1 MVKYMLKKIL
11 MLVLTL
17 LAVSFVVF
25 AAFSILPGDP
35 ALQKLGTEATPERLE
50 ALREQMGLNEPFLIR
65 YGKWLL
71 GMLTFD
77 FGKSYSY
84 SMSVTDLIGGK
95 ILINAMLS
103 LLALIIV
110 CGVSI
115 PLGIYTAKRVGGIV
129 DKIFIVINQICMS
142 IPPFLLGLLL
152 TFVFG
157 LIFRLFMPGGY
168 VDYKEDFLGF
178 VGYLICP
185 AVALALPKCAMCIRL
200 LKANI
205 LEEAKKD
212 YARTAYSRGNSTTR
226 MLYRHLLQNAIMPT
240 ITFIGMVIADMIAS
254 GIIIEQV
261 FGIPGL
267 GRSLLSAISTRDYP
281 VVMAIVM
288 LIAAGIVIISTI
300 TDLIYAWVDPR
311 VRVSDSDN
319 V

>member
-1 MVKYMLKKIL
+1 MAKYMLKKIL

-25 AAFSILPGDP
+25 MAFSILPGDP
-35 ALQKLGTEATPERLE
+35 ALQKLGTEATPEKLE
-50 ALREQMGLNEPFLIR
+50 TMREQMGLNDPFMVR

-84 SMSVTDLIGGK
+84 SMSVTDLIGDK
-95 ILINAMLS
+95 IFINFTMSA
-103 LLALIIV
+103 LALVIV
-110 CGVSI
+110 CAVSI
-115 PLGIYTAKRVGGIV
+115 PLGIYTAKRVGGVV
-129 DKIFIVINQICMS
+129 DKIFIVINQLFMS
-142 IPPFLLGLLL
+142 VPPFLLGLLL

-157 LIFRLFMPGGY
+157 LTFRLFTPGGY
-168 VDYKEDFLGF
+168 IDYHDNFIGF

-185 AVALALPKCAMCIRL
+185 AIAIALPKCAMCIRL

-212 YARTAYSRGNSTTR
+212 YARTAYSRGNSTTS
-226 MLYRHLLQNAIMPT
+226 MLYRHILQNAIMPT
-240 ITFIGMVIADMIAS
+240 ITFIGMVVADMIAS

-288 LIAAGIVIISTI
+288 LIAAGIVIISTV

-311 VRVSDSDN
+311 VRVTGEEG
-319 V
+319 

>member
-1 MVKYMLKKIL
+1 MAKYMLKKLL

-35 ALQKLGTEATPERLE
+35 ALQKLGTEATPEKVE
-50 ALREQMGLNEPFLIR
+50 ALREQMGLNEPFLLR

-71 GMLTFD
+71 GMFTFD

-84 SMSVTDLIGGK
+84 SMSVTDLIGSK
-95 ILINAMLS
+95 IFINFTMSA
-103 LLALIIV
+103 LALILV
-110 CGVSI
+110 CVISI
-115 PLGIYTAKRVGGIV
+115 PIGIYTAKHVGGIT
-129 DKIFIVINQICMS
+129 DKIFTVINQLFMS
-142 IPPFLLGLLL
+142 VPPFLLGLLL
-152 TFVFG
+152 TFIFG
-157 LIFRLFMPGGY
+157 LTFRWFTPGGY
-168 VDYKEDFLGF
+168 VDYRDNFIGF

-212 YARTAYSRGNSTTR
+212 YARTAYSRGNSTTS
-226 MLYRHLLQNAIMPT
+226 MLYRHILQNAIMPT
-240 ITFIGMVIADMIAS
+240 ITFIGMVVADMIAS

-267 GRSLLSAISTRDYP
+267 GRSLLAAISTRDYP

-300 TDLIYAWVDPR
+300 TDLIYAWMDPR
-311 VRVSDSDN
+311 VRVTDKSE
-319 V
+319 

>member
-1 MVKYMLKKIL
+1 MAKYMLKKLL

-35 ALQKLGTEATPERLE
+35 ALQKLGTEATPEKVE
-50 ALREQMGLNEPFLIR
+50 ALREQMGLNEPFLLR

-71 GMLTFD
+71 GMFTFD

-84 SMSVTDLIGGK
+84 SMSVTDLIGSK
-95 ILINAMLS
+95 IFINFTMSA
-103 LLALIIV
+103 LALVLV
-110 CGVSI
+110 CVISI
-115 PLGIYTAKRVGGIV
+115 PIGIYTAKHVGGIT
-129 DKIFIVINQICMS
+129 DKIFTVINQLFMS
-142 IPPFLLGLLL
+142 VPPFLLGLLL
-152 TFVFG
+152 TFIFG
-157 LIFRLFMPGGY
+157 LTFRWFTPGGY
-168 VDYKEDFLGF
+168 VDYRDNFIGF

-212 YARTAYSRGNSTTR
+212 YARTAYSRGNSTTS
-226 MLYRHLLQNAIMPT
+226 MLYRHILQNAIMPT
-240 ITFIGMVIADMIAS
+240 ITFIGMVVADMIAS

-267 GRSLLSAISTRDYP
+267 GRSLLAAISTRDYP

-300 TDLIYAWVDPR
+300 TDLIYAWMDPR
-311 VRVSDSDN
+311 VRVTNKSE
-319 V
+319 

>member
-1 MVKYMLKKIL
+1 MAKYMLKKLL

-35 ALQKLGTEATPERLE
+35 ALQKLGTEATPEKVE
-50 ALREQMGLNEPFLIR
+50 ALREQMGLNEPFLLR

-71 GMLTFD
+71 GMFTFD

-84 SMSVTDLIGGK
+84 SMSVTDLIGSK
-95 ILINAMLS
+95 IFINFTMSA
-103 LLALIIV
+103 LALVLV
-110 CGVSI
+110 CVISI
-115 PLGIYTAKRVGGIV
+115 PIGIYTAKHVGGIT
-129 DKIFIVINQICMS
+129 DKIFTVINQLFMS
-142 IPPFLLGLLL
+142 VPPFLLGLLL
-152 TFVFG
+152 TFIFG
-157 LIFRLFMPGGY
+157 LTFRWFTPGGY
-168 VDYKEDFLGF
+168 VDYRDNFIGF

-212 YARTAYSRGNSTTR
+212 YARTAYSRGNSTTS
-226 MLYRHLLQNAIMPT
+226 MLYRHILQNAIMPT
-240 ITFIGMVIADMIAS
+240 ITFIGMVVADMIAS

-267 GRSLLSAISTRDYP
+267 GRSLLAAISTRDYP

-300 TDLIYAWVDPR
+300 TDLIYAWMDPR
-311 VRVSDSDN
+311 VRVTDKSE
-319 V
+319 

>member
-1 MVKYMLKKIL
+1 MLKKLL

-35 ALQKLGTEATPERLE
+35 ALQKLGTEATPEKVE
-50 ALREQMGLNEPFLIR
+50 ALREQMGLNEPFLLR

-71 GMLTFD
+71 GMFTFD

-84 SMSVTDLIGGK
+84 SMSVTDLIGSK
-95 ILINAMLS
+95 IFINFTMSA
-103 LLALIIV
+103 LALVLV
-110 CGVSI
+110 CVISI
-115 PLGIYTAKRVGGIV
+115 PIGIYTAKHVGGIT
-129 DKIFIVINQICMS
+129 DKIFTVINQLFMS
-142 IPPFLLGLLL
+142 VPPFLLGLLL
-152 TFVFG
+152 TFIFG
-157 LIFRLFMPGGY
+157 LTFRFFTPGGY
-168 VDYKEDFLGF
+168 VDYRDNFIGF

-212 YARTAYSRGNSTTR
+212 YARTAYSRGNSTTS
-226 MLYRHLLQNAIMPT
+226 MLYRHILQNAIMPT
-240 ITFIGMVIADMIAS
+240 ITFIGMVVADMIAS

-267 GRSLLSAISTRDYP
+267 GRSLLAAISTRDYP

-300 TDLIYAWVDPR
+300 TDLIYAWMDPR
-311 VRVSDSDN
+311 VRVTDKSE
-319 V
+319 

>member
-1 MVKYMLKKIL
+1 MAKYMLKKLL

-35 ALQKLGTEATPERLE
+35 ALQKLGTEATPEKVE
-50 ALREQMGLNEPFLIR
+50 ALREQMGLNEPFLLR

-71 GMLTFD
+71 GMFTFD

-84 SMSVTDLIGGK
+84 SMSVTDLIGSK
-95 ILINAMLS
+95 IFINFTMSA
-103 LLALIIV
+103 LALIIV
-110 CGVSI
+110 CVISV
-115 PLGIYTAKRVGGIV
+115 PLGIYTAKHVGGIT
-129 DKIFIVINQICMS
+129 DKMFTVINQLFMS
-142 IPPFLLGLLL
+142 VPPFLLGLLL
-152 TFVFG
+152 TFIFG
-157 LIFRLFMPGGY
+157 LTFRWFTPGGY
-168 VDYKEDFLGF
+168 VDYRDNFIGF

-212 YARTAYSRGNSTTR
+212 YARTAYSRGNSTTS
-226 MLYRHLLQNAIMPT
+226 MLYRHILQNAIMPT
-240 ITFIGMVIADMIAS
+240 ITFIGMVVADMIAS

-267 GRSLLSAISTRDYP
+267 GRSLLAAISTRDYP

-288 LIAAGIVIISTI
+288 LIAAGIVIISTV
-300 TDLIYAWVDPR
+300 TDLIYAWMDPR
-311 VRVSDSDN
+311 VRVTDGSE
-319 V
+319 

>member
-1 MVKYMLKKIL
+1 MLKKLL

-35 ALQKLGTEATPERLE
+35 ALQKLGTEATPEKVE
-50 ALREQMGLNEPFLIR
+50 ALREQMGLNEPFLLR

-71 GMLTFD
+71 GMFTFD

-84 SMSVTDLIGGK
+84 SMSVTDLIGSK
-95 ILINAMLS
+95 IFINFTMSA
-103 LLALIIV
+103 LALVLV
-110 CGVSI
+110 CVISI
-115 PLGIYTAKRVGGIV
+115 PIGIYTAKHVGSIT
-129 DKIFIVINQICMS
+129 DKIFTVINQLFMS
-142 IPPFLLGLLL
+142 VPPFLLGLLL
-152 TFVFG
+152 TFIFG
-157 LIFRLFMPGGY
+157 LTFRWFTPGGY
-168 VDYKEDFLGF
+168 VDYRDNFIGF

-212 YARTAYSRGNSTTR
+212 YARTAYSRGNSTTS
-226 MLYRHLLQNAIMPT
+226 MLYRHILQNAIMPT
-240 ITFIGMVIADMIAS
+240 ITFIGMVVADMIAS

-267 GRSLLSAISTRDYP
+267 GRSLLAAISTRDYP

-300 TDLIYAWVDPR
+300 TDLIYAWMDPR
-311 VRVSDSDN
+311 VRVTDKSE
-319 V
+319 

>member
-1 MVKYMLKKIL
+1 MAKYMLKKLL

-35 ALQKLGTEATPERLE
+35 ALQKLGTEATPEKVE
-50 ALREQMGLNEPFLIR
+50 ALREQMGLNEPFLLR

-71 GMLTFD
+71 GMFTFD

-84 SMSVTDLIGGK
+84 SMSVTDLIGSK
-95 ILINAMLS
+95 IFINFTMSA
-103 LLALIIV
+103 LALILV
-110 CGVSI
+110 CVISI
-115 PLGIYTAKRVGGIV
+115 PIGIYTEKHVGGIT
-129 DKIFIVINQICMS
+129 DKIFTVINQLFMS

-152 TFVFG
+152 TFIFG
-157 LIFRLFMPGGY
+157 LTFRFFTPGGY
-168 VDYKEDFLGF
+168 VDYRDNFIGF

-212 YARTAYSRGNSTTR
+212 YARTAYSRGNSTTS
-226 MLYRHLLQNAIMPT
+226 MLYRHILQNAIMPT
-240 ITFIGMVIADMIAS
+240 ITFIGMVVADMIAS

-267 GRSLLSAISTRDYP
+267 GRSLLAAISTRDYP

-300 TDLIYAWVDPR
+300 TDLIYAWMDPR
-311 VRVSDSDN
+311 VRVTDQSE
-319 V
+319 

>member
-1 MVKYMLKKIL
+1 MAKYMLKKLL

-35 ALQKLGTEATPERLE
+35 ALQKLGTEATPEKVE
-50 ALREQMGLNEPFLIR
+50 ALREQMGLNEPFLLR

-71 GMLTFD
+71 GMFTFD

-84 SMSVTDLIGGK
+84 SMSVTDLIGSK
-95 ILINAMLS
+95 IFINFTMSA
-103 LLALIIV
+103 LALV
-110 CGVSI
+110 LVGVISI
-115 PLGIYTAKRVGGIV
+115 PIGIYTAKHVGGIT
-129 DKIFIVINQICMS
+129 DKIFTVINQLFMS
-142 IPPFLLGLLL
+142 VPPFLLGLLL
-152 TFVFG
+152 TFIFG
-157 LIFRLFMPGGY
+157 LTFRFFTPGGY
-168 VDYKEDFLGF
+168 VDYRDNFIGF

-212 YARTAYSRGNSTTR
+212 YARTAYSRGNSTTS
-226 MLYRHLLQNAIMPT
+226 MLYRHILQNAIMPT
-240 ITFIGMVIADMIAS
+240 ITFIGMVVADMIAS

-267 GRSLLSAISTRDYP
+267 GRSLLAAISTRDYP

-300 TDLIYAWVDPR
+300 TDLIYAWMDPR
-311 VRVSDSDN
+311 VRVTDKSE
-319 V
+319 

>member
-1 MVKYMLKKIL
+1 MAKYMLKKLL

-35 ALQKLGTEATPERLE
+35 ALQKLGTEATPEKVE
-50 ALREQMGLNEPFLIR
+50 ALREQMGLNEPFLLR

-71 GMLTFD
+71 GMFTFD

-84 SMSVTDLIGGK
+84 SMSVTDLIGSK
-95 ILINAMLS
+95 IFINFTMSA
-103 LLALIIV
+103 LALILV
-110 CGVSI
+110 CVISI
-115 PLGIYTAKRVGGIV
+115 PIGIYTAKHVGGIT
-129 DKIFIVINQICMS
+129 DKIFTVINQLFMS
-142 IPPFLLGLLL
+142 VPPFLLGLLL
-152 TFVFG
+152 TFIFG
-157 LIFRLFMPGGY
+157 LTFRWFTPGGY
-168 VDYKEDFLGF
+168 VDYRDNFIGF

-212 YARTAYSRGNSTTR
+212 YARTAYSRGNSTTS
-226 MLYRHLLQNAIMPT
+226 MLYRHILQNAIMPT
-240 ITFIGMVIADMIAS
+240 ITFIGMVVADMIAS

-261 FGIPGL
+261 VGIPGL
-267 GRSLLSAISTRDYP
+267 GRSLLAAISTRDYP

-300 TDLIYAWVDPR
+300 TDLIYAWMDPR
-311 VRVSDSDN
+311 VRVTDKSE
-319 V
+319 

>member
-1 MVKYMLKKIL
+1 MVKYMFKKLL

-35 ALQKLGTEATPERLE
+35 ALQKLGTEATPEKLE
-50 ALREQMGLNEPFLIR
+50 ALREQMGLNESFLIR
-65 YGKWLL
+65 YGKWLF
-71 GMLTFD
+71 GMFTFD

-84 SMSVTDLIGGK
+84 SMSVTDLIGSK
-95 ILINAMLS
+95 IFINFTMS
-103 LLALIIV
+103 FLALIIV
-110 CGVSI
+110 CAVSV
-115 PLGIYTAKRVGGIV
+115 PLGIYTAKHVGGVV
-129 DKIFIVINQICMS
+129 DKIFTVINQLFMS
-142 IPPFLLGLLL
+142 VPPFLLGLLL
-152 TFVFG
+152 TFIFG
-157 LIFRLFMPGGY
+157 LTFRWFTPGGY
-168 VDYKEDFLGF
+168 IDYRDNFIGF

-185 AVALALPKCAMCIRL
+185 AIAIALPKCAMCIRL

-212 YARTAYSRGNSTTR
+212 YARTAYSRGNSTTS
-226 MLYRHLLQNAIMPT
+226 MLYRHILQNAIMPT
-240 ITFIGMVIADMIAS
+240 ITFIGMMVADMIAS

-311 VRVSDSDN
+311 VRVTDKAE
-319 V
+319 

>member
-1 MVKYMLKKIL
+1 MAKYMLKKLL

-35 ALQKLGTEATPERLE
+35 ALQKLGTEATPEKVE
-50 ALREQMGLNEPFLIR
+50 ALREQMGLNEPFLLR

-71 GMLTFD
+71 GMFTFD

-84 SMSVTDLIGGK
+84 SMSVTDLIGSK
-95 ILINAMLS
+95 IFINFTMSA
-103 LLALIIV
+103 LALVLV
-110 CGVSI
+110 CVISI
-115 PLGIYTAKRVGGIV
+115 PIGIYTAKHVGSIT
-129 DKIFIVINQICMS
+129 DKIFTVINQLFMS
-142 IPPFLLGLLL
+142 VPPFLLGLLL
-152 TFVFG
+152 TFIFG
-157 LIFRLFMPGGY
+157 LTFRWFTPGGY
-168 VDYKEDFLGF
+168 VDYRDNFIGF

-212 YARTAYSRGNSTTR
+212 YARTAYSRGNSTTS
-226 MLYRHLLQNAIMPT
+226 MLYRHILQNAIMPT
-240 ITFIGMVIADMIAS
+240 ITFIGMVVADMIAS

-267 GRSLLSAISTRDYP
+267 GRSLLAAISTRDYP

-300 TDLIYAWVDPR
+300 TDLIYAWMDPR
-311 VRVSDSDN
+311 VRVTDKSE
-319 V
+319 

>member
-1 MVKYMLKKIL
+1 MAKYMLKKLL

-35 ALQKLGTEATPERLE
+35 ALQKLGTEATPEKVE
-50 ALREQMGLNEPFLIR
+50 ALREQMGLNEPFLLR

-71 GMLTFD
+71 GMFTFD

-84 SMSVTDLIGGK
+84 SMSVTDLIGSK
-95 ILINAMLS
+95 IFINFTMSA
-103 LLALIIV
+103 LALVLV
-110 CGVSI
+110 CVISI
-115 PLGIYTAKRVGGIV
+115 PIGIYTAKHVGGIT
-129 DKIFIVINQICMS
+129 DKIFTVINQLFMS
-142 IPPFLLGLLL
+142 VPPFLLGLLL
-152 TFVFG
+152 TFIFG
-157 LIFRLFMPGGY
+157 LTFRFFTPGGY
-168 VDYKEDFLGF
+168 VDYRDNFIGF

-212 YARTAYSRGNSTTR
+212 YARTAYSRGNSTTS
-226 MLYRHLLQNAIMPT
+226 MLYRHILQNAIMPT
-240 ITFIGMVIADMIAS
+240 ITFIGMVVADMIAS

-267 GRSLLSAISTRDYP
+267 GRSLLAAISTRDYP

-300 TDLIYAWVDPR
+300 TDLIYAWMDPR
-311 VRVSDSDN
+311 VRVTDKSE
-319 V
+319 

>member
-1 MVKYMLKKIL
+1 MAKYMLKKIL

-35 ALQKLGTEATPERLE
+35 ALQKLGTEATPEKVE
-50 ALREQMGLNEPFLIR
+50 ALREQMGLNEPFLLR

-71 GMLTFD
+71 GMFTFD

-84 SMSVTDLIGGK
+84 SMSVTDLIGSK
-95 ILINAMLS
+95 IFINFTMSA
-103 LLALIIV
+103 LALMLV
-110 CGVSI
+110 CVISI
-115 PLGIYTAKRVGGIV
+115 PIGIYTAKHVGGIT
-129 DKIFIVINQICMS
+129 DKIFTVINQLFMS
-142 IPPFLLGLLL
+142 VPPFLLGLLL
-152 TFVFG
+152 TFIFG
-157 LIFRLFMPGGY
+157 LTFRWFTPGGY
-168 VDYKEDFLGF
+168 VDYRDNFIGF

-212 YARTAYSRGNSTTR
+212 YARTAYSRGNSTTS
-226 MLYRHLLQNAIMPT
+226 MLYRHILQNAIMPT
-240 ITFIGMVIADMIAS
+240 ITFIGMVVADMIAS

-267 GRSLLSAISTRDYP
+267 GRSLLAAISTRDYP

-300 TDLIYAWVDPR
+300 TDLIYAWMDPR
-311 VRVSDSDN
+311 VRVTDKSE
-319 V
+319 